1 MAGKTEG
8 TSAKPET
15 ADARGAAGFA
25 EVPKGGVARG
35 IPPRLPAFPRRAG
48 LAAILAGVVHATS
61 FSPDP
66 LPAWVLAFVQLS
78 SMAALVHWVWQA
90 ACTRHAAWLG
100 LLFGLGHFTVGL
112 YWLHISI
119 HTYGGVA
126 WLPAALAVLL
136 LAAFLALYPAAAAA
150 LAWRLRPHPFT
161 AALAWASSWTLLEW
175 LRGTL
180 FTGFPWL
187 NVAYAHTDSVFAG
200 WAGVTGA
207 YGVAWFAAFAAATL
221 ALMVSSRID
230 PDRTRTGRADA
241 STNTATTAAHWLP
254 ALLVT
259 AAAAAGGALLATI
272 AWTVPHGQILLAR
285 LVQGNVAQSDK
296 FSPALLRTQLEHY
309 VVLAAL
315 PPKDERSPP
324 DLIVLPETVIPVLQN
339 RLPEREW
346 QRWRDLARAQNA
358 TLLLGAP
365 VHTVRDQRH
374 VYTNSVLAID
384 ASTDVAALMHG
395 ATQRYDKSHLVPFG
409 EFIPAGFRWFVDA
422 MAIPL
427 GDFDRG
433 APRQPLFSIA
443 GQTVA
448 PNICYEDV
456 FGEEI
461 LQSVRAAQGD
471 GGATVLINFS
481 NLAWFG
487 DSWALRQHLQMA
499 RLRSMETG
507 RPMLRATNTGMT
519 AAISPQGTVYAV
531 LPAQQAGVLD
541 VEVQGMQGLTPY
553 VRTGNAP
560 VLAWLVVTLLA
571 CWVGACAHKP
581 DHEPK
586 RKPRRS
592 RRG

>member
-1 MAGKTEG
+1 MTQTRGKVPSPAARRQTAHNAPASSAHSGYLLAVFAGI
-8 TSAKPET
+8 
-15 ADARGAAGFA
+15 F
-25 EVPKGGVARG
+25 
-35 IPPRLPAFPRRAG
+35 
-48 LAAILAGVVHATS
+48 HATS
-61 FSPDP
+61 FAPDP
-66 LPAWVLAFVQLS
+66 LPAWALAFVQLS
-78 SMAALVHWVWQA
+78 SMAALAHWVWKT
-90 ACTRHAAWLG
+90 ACARHAAMLG
-100 LLFGLGHFTVGL
+100 LLFGLGHFSTGL

-119 HTYGGVA
+119 HTHGGVA

-136 LAAFLALYPAAAAA
+136 LAAFLALYPAAATA
-150 LAWRLRPHPFT
+150 LAWRLRPRPVTQRLHALT
-161 AALAWASSWTLLEW
+161 TALAWASSWTLLEW

-187 NVAYAHTDSVFAG
+187 NVAYAHTDSVLAG
-200 WAGVTGA
+200 WASVVGT
-207 YGVAWFAAFAAATL
+207 YGVAWCAAFAAAAL
-221 ALMVSSRID
+221 ALMVGSQTD
-230 PDRTRTGRADA
+230 PDRTRPRRADA
-241 STNTATTAAHWLP
+241 STSAATTAAHWFP
-254 ALLVT
+254 ALLVAG
-259 AAAAAGGALLATI
+259 AAAIGGALLAAI
-272 AWTVPHGQILLAR
+272 AWTAPHGQAIVVR

-296 FSPALLRTQLEHY
+296 FSPALLRAQLDHY
-309 VVLAAL
+309 EVLASL
-315 PPKDERSPP
+315 PPKDDRSPP
-324 DLIVLPETVIPVLQN
+324 DLIVLPETVIPIVQD
-339 RLPEREW
+339 RLPAEQW
-346 QRWRDLARAQNA
+346 QRWRDLAHAQNV

-409 EFIPAGFRWFVDA
+409 EFIPTGFRWFVDA

-433 APRQPLFSIA
+433 AARQPLFAVA

-461 LQSVRAAQGD
+461 LRSVRAAQGD

-499 RLRSMETG
+499 RLRSRETG

-519 AAISPQGTVYAV
+519 AAISPQGAVYGV
-531 LPAQQAGVLD
+531 LRAQQAGVLD

-560 VLAWLVVTLLA
+560 VLAWLAVTLLGLLGLRA
-571 CWVGACAHKP
+571 
-581 DHEPK
+581 
-586 RKPRRS
+586 RTQR
-592 RRG
+592 